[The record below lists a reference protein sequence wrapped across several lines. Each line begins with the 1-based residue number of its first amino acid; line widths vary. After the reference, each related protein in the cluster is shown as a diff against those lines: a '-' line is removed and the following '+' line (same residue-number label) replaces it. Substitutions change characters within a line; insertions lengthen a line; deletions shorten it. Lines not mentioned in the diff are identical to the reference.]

1 MLSTILKRLAM
12 AIPILLIA
20 TSLTFIIQALI
31 PGDAARSI
39 VGMQGTQEAY
49 ERIRSQLH
57 LDLPVWQQYLTYLG
71 NLVRGNLGTSLFTGE
86 PVIHTL
92 AIRLP
97 VTLCLIIGATLVASL
112 IGVVAGV
119 ISARLGGW
127 FSRVIDT
134 LALIGAALPN
144 FWFALILVTTFAIAI
159 PLLPAT
165 GYMPVASGLD
175 LWLKCLVLP
184 VVALAVGGIAQVTK
198 ITRDG
203 VASALEQDYIKT
215 LRSAGIGEMS
225 ILWKH
230 ALKNSGVS
238 IVTVIGLGFV
248 GALAGSLFIENVFV
262 LPGLGSLINTATTQH
277 DVPVIQGVALAFA
290 VIVIVINLLIDM
302 SYNLLNPKVK
312 TQ

>member
-31 PGDAARSI
+31 PGDAARAI

-49 ERIRSQLH
+49 ERIRAQLH
-57 LDLPVWQQYLTYLG
+57 LDIPVWQQYLTYLG
-71 NLVRGNLGTSLFTGE
+71 NLLHGNLGTSLFTGE
-86 PVIHTL
+86 PVTHTL

-97 VTLCLIIGATLVASL
+97 VTLSLIIGATLVASV

-119 ISARLGGW
+119 ISARFGGW
-127 FSRVIDT
+127 VSRVIDT

-159 PLLPAT
+159 PILPAT
-165 GYMPVASGLD
+165 GYIPVSNGFN
-175 LWLKCLVLP
+175 LWMKCLVLP

-215 LRSAGIGEMS
+215 LRSAGIGEAS